1 MSEPDGVKRTGRGH
15 VSHETDAAPEPGDVS
30 REIAAPVTH
39 RAIAELTARYGL
51 AAPAGWQLQQLVELV
66 ATDREAPT
74 TVTDPAAV
82 IRDHLADS
90 LVALELDVVR
100 GATVIADVGAGAGF
114 PGLPLAIAL
123 PAATVSLVESN
134 GRKCRFM
141 DRAAAACAID
151 NAEVVPAR
159 AESWAAGR
167 DACDVVVV
175 RAVAALP
182 VVAEYAAPLLRLG
195 GTLVA
200 WRGRRDPADEA
211 AGERAAHLLGLEV
224 QPPVR
229 VQPYPGAVHRHLH
242 PMVKIAPTPGRFP
255 RRPGMA
261 AKRPL
266 G

>member
-1 MSEPDGVKRTGRGH
+1 MR
-15 VSHETDAAPEPGDVS
+15 GDVS
-30 REIAAPVTH
+30 REISGPVTP

-51 AAPAGWQLQQLVELV
+51 AAPAAWQLTQLVDLV
-66 ATDREAPT
+66 AHDPEVPT
-74 TVTDPAAV
+74 TVTEPSAV

-90 LVALELDVVR
+90 LVALELAAVRDASVV
-100 GATVIADVGAGAGF
+100 ADIGAGAGF

-123 PAATVSLVESN
+123 PGARVCLVESN

-159 AESWAAGR
+159 AENWAEGR
-167 DACDVVVV
+167 GACDLVVV

-182 VVAEYAAPLLRLG
+182 VVAEYAAPLLRVG

-200 WRGRRDPADEA
+200 WRGRRDPEDEA
-211 AGERAAHLLGLEV
+211 AGERAAHQLGLEV
-224 QPPVR
+224 EPPVR
-229 VQPYPGAVHRHLH
+229 VEPYSGAVHRHLH
-242 PMVKIAPTPGRFP
+242 PMVKVAPTPDRFP

-261 AKRPL
+261 VKRPL